1 MAFEM
6 AFVIPGYFSWVL
18 SCGTSLPTQQQC
30 GTFYCSVKIKD
41 VLFDQQPELKTC
53 WNRVRD
59 HVIRS

>member
-6 AFVIPGYFSWVL
+6 AFVIPGCFSWV
-18 SCGTSLPTQQQC
+18 SSSGTYLPSQQQC

-41 VLFDQQPELKTC
+41 MLFGQQPEFKTC

-59 HVIRS
+59 HVIHS